1 MHQQRNVR
9 QRIAPGIWRRL
20 GANGSIRYEITYRD
34 SDGRQR
40 RQVIEGGKRAAE
52 TALAKV
58 KAKMGDGQRVAPM
71 PRLTF
76 GDAAERWR
84 EAQAARLRPATR
96 AAYDS
101 QLDTHLLPRW
111 RKRRLDAFTVDDVA
125 RLTEEMTVAG
135 KKAWTVRGALV
146 VAGRVFDFA
155 RRRLG
160 WAGKNP
166 VRALDRS
173 ERPRSN
179 QRERRVLNGD
189 ELEAVIAAA
198 HEPYRLCFEL
208 AAMTGARLGEVLGLR
223 WRSIDLDAGTA
234 QIEAQ
239 LDRHGALRPPK
250 TERSRR
256 TIELP
261 SALVG
266 RLRVHK
272 LRSRSS
278 LCHDFVLVARTGPP
292 RPLDHRTVTHAFAGA
307 AKRAEILGPQPTFHD
322 LRHSFASRFI
332 ASGGDL
338 VTLSAHLGHRSPAIT
353 ASTYSHEFERS
364 NRAEER
370 RARLDAMFGGPPGGA
385 APKQRVTAL
394 ALTNDEPGGG

>member
-9 QRIAPGIWRRL
+9 QRIAPGIWRRF
-20 GANGSIRYEITYRD
+20 GVNGSIRYEITYRD
-34 SDGRQR
+34 SEGRQR

-58 KAKMGDGQRVAPM
+58 KAKMGDGEWVAPM

-84 EAQAARLRPATR
+84 QAQVARLRPATR
-96 AAYDS
+96 AVYDS

-125 RLTEEMTVAG
+125 LLAEEMTAAG

-160 WAGKNP
+160 WGGKNP

-173 ERPRSN
+173 ERPRSD
-179 QRERRVLNGD
+179 QRERRVLTGE
-189 ELEAVIAAA
+189 ELVAIIAAA

-223 WRSIDLDAGTA
+223 WRNIDVDDGTA
-234 QIEAQ
+234 TIEAQ
-239 LDRHGALRPPK
+239 LDRKGALCPPK

-261 SALVG
+261 SALVAQ
-266 RLRVHK
+266 LRTHK
-272 LRSRSS
+272 LRSRAS
-278 LCHDFVLVARTGPP
+278 LSDDFVLVARTGPS
-292 RPLDHRTVTHAFAGA
+292 RALDHRTVTRAFAA
-307 AKRAEILGPQPTFHD
+307 AVKRAGITGPAPTFHD
-322 LRHSFASRFI
+322 LRHGFASRFI

-353 ASTYSHEFERS
+353 ASAYSHEFERVA
-364 NRAEER
+364 RADER
-370 RARLDAMFGGPPGGA
+370 RARLDAMFGGAQGGA
-385 APKQRVTAL
+385 TPQRVTSL
-394 ALTNDEPGGG
+394 ALTNHEPGGS